1 MAFGD
6 GSSLPPLPGGPG
18 TLGITAYA
26 RLVGIALLVLAAA
39 GLALSGWNQAAIY
52 YLASVGLFFLL
63 VGSSRLEGTYVRRIV
78 GGFGVLLVAIGGTAI
93 LATWLSPMRYLHGPI
108 EIASLIVG
116 VASILAA
123 RFLPDRR
130 GPRRGRGVS

>member
-1 MAFGD
+1 M
-6 GSSLPPLPGGPG
+6 
-18 TLGITAYA
+18 
-26 RLVGIALLVLAAA
+26 VLAAA

-78 GGFGVLLVAIGGTAI
+78 GGFGVLLVTIGGTTI

-108 EIASLIVG
+108 EIATLIVG